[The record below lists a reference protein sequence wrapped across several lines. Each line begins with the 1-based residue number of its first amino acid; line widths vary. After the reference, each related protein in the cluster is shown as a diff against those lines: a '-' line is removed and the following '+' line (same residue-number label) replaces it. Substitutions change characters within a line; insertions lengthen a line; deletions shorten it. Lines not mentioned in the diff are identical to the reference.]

1 MPDLRNFSAKV
12 MEEKL
17 KRGWTTSDFSNH
29 FQCSESEFIAHMQ
42 KTLSPPA
49 FRGMSARLKRNEK
62 QRPTPR
68 TRTETPNVVV
78 DNSAKSVEVNVEI
91 KKAEE
96 TPVVN
101 TPSVSETLE
110 ALEGKK
116 ETIEAI
122 LNEMELKHKALCSDR
137 LDIRRVIAE
146 YRERLVKLQQE
157 VHLCQTDITSLV
169 EQLDE
174 KQASMQELNASISNE
189 RAKLAEVNAKI
200 DTIKTI
206 VIYAYSSG
214 DIDIDAPF
222 EIEIPEW
229 KNKLNEFV
237 TCDDAGSLTLNQL
250 RALAKA
256 LTLAQFLDSQNWK
269 YDIAFDND
277 EMEIFYLKIKS

>member
-1 MPDLRNFSAKV
+1 MNLKNFSAKV

-62 QRPTPR
+62 HKPTPK
-68 TRTETPNVVV
+68 TESTNTSPKAVKVVP
-78 DNSAKSVEVNVEI
+78 EVQKV
-91 KKAEE
+91 EE
-96 TPVVN
+96 TPVDN
-101 TPSVSETLE
+101 IPSASETLE
-110 ALEGKK
+110 ALEAKK
-116 ETIEAI
+116 EAIEAI

-137 LDIRRVIAE
+137 LDIRRVLSE

-174 KQASMQELNASISNE
+174 KQVSMQELNTSIANE

-200 DTIKTI
+200 DILQRV
-206 VIYAYSSG
+206 VIFAYTSG
-214 DIDIDAPF
+214 SIDIEAPF
-222 EIEIPEW
+222 EIEIPDDW
-229 KNKLNEFV
+229 KNKLNDLI

-250 RALAKA
+250 RSTAKL
-256 LTLAQFLDSQNWK
+256 LTLTQFLDSQNWK

>member
-1 MPDLRNFSAKV
+1 MNLKNFSAKV

-62 QRPTPR
+62 HKPTPK
-68 TRTETPNVVV
+68 TESTNTSPKAVKVVP
-78 DNSAKSVEVNVEI
+78 EVQKV
-91 KKAEE
+91 EE
-96 TPVVN
+96 TPVDN
-101 TPSVSETLE
+101 IPSASETLE
-110 ALEGKK
+110 ALEAKK
-116 ETIEAI
+116 EAIEAI

-137 LDIRRVIAE
+137 LDIRRVLSE

-174 KQASMQELNASISNE
+174 KQASMQELNTSIANE

-250 RALAKA
+250 RALAKVLA
-256 LTLAQFLDSQNWK
+256 LTQFLDGQNWK
-269 YDIAFDND
+269 YDIAFDSN
-277 EMEIFYLKIKS
+277 EMESFCFKVKS